1 MDFPLAASQAGWGD
15 VFGAVFSQCV
25 GAFCAC
31 GGAIPACG
39 DRIFACEKSLRECD
53 KLFGGRKKCFGG
65 CVEGINASLFLLIV

>member
-1 MDFPLAASQAGWGD
+1 MDFPLAASQAGWED
-15 VFGAVFSQCV
+15 VFVEVFGKC
-25 GAFCAC
+25 GGGFGAC